1 MTPGTGSPLAG
12 QSAVV
17 TGASSGIGF
26 HTALLF
32 ARRGASVTI
41 TGRDPK
47 RGAGA
52 VAAIRAAA
60 GHGAVRFMACDHS
73 LAAANQDLAARL
85 TSSLDRLDLLVNNV
99 GGISA
104 KRRVTEEGI
113 EWSLAVNFLAPFT
126 LTGAL
131 LPKLRESP
139 GVSRCPNVVSSA
151 YKMARGDPFEDLQAA
166 RSYVGIEVHG
176 RAKLFTLLWSLG
188 LSRHTPP
195 RELVVVA
202 VNPGMTWTPM
212 TQSMTPEVVPAW
224 RYFFPVVRAF
234 QRRAHPARAAGNCER
249 LALATLQAVS
259 GRYFDGKKPKRLPD
273 QLGDPELIE
282 RVMRIGMQLR
292 SSALA

>member
-60 GHGAVRFMACDHS
+60 
-73 LAAANQDLAARL
+73 NQYLAARL